1 LSNDAELLIYLAVLA
16 ALWVGYNVRKVRRER
31 SKPPGLG
38 TPAPYEDN
46 LLIAPVSGHRGRF
59 GGHGGHVSGSSGHG
73 SHGGHVG
80 HGGHVS
86 HGGHDAGA
94 GPHH

>member
-1 LSNDAELLIYLAVLA
+1 LTSHAELLIYLAVLA
-16 ALWVGYNVRKVRRER
+16 ALWVGYNIRKVLRER
-31 SKPPGLG
+31 NKPPGRG

-46 LLIAPVSGHRGRF
+46 LVIAPVSGHRGRF
-59 GGHGGHVSGSSGHG
+59 GGHGGHVSGTSGHG
-73 SHGGHVG
+73 S

-94 GPHH
+94 GLHH